1 MRIEQFSPTADP
13 AAVQACHE
21 IYLAGIP
28 ADDPNVPPMRPRTFA
43 GWLEVGWTEDPRET
57 WLARDDTGQPV
68 GWYVLSLPHREN
80 RHLAELIPTPIVHP
94 ARRRAGLGTA
104 LLRHAAQR
112 AAQLGRTTMS
122 GEALAD
128 SPGAAFARAQRGRPG
143 ITEVRR
149 ILRLNEIQPG
159 QLTRLRE
166 TAERAA
172 AGYQLLTWA
181 GRAPEGELPALAAIY
196 ADAGDMPR
204 NPGHEPGRWDVDRA
218 RLDDRRQAVLGLR
231 QYTVTARSLATGELA
246 GLTQLAIEPGH
257 ETWGFQELTVVARR
271 HRGHRLGLLVKVAM
285 LDLLAE
291 REPQLAQIVTGNAG
305 QNEHMIAINAQLGFE
320 ILDHFPSW
328 ELDVADV
335 LARPSPGSLATA
347 P

>member
-1 MRIEQFSPTADP
+1 MRIEQFSPTADR

-28 ADDPNVPPMRPRTFA
+28 IDDPNVPPMRPRTFA

-172 AGYQLLTWA
+172 DCMAKLQGASYTHYTPCLDHGWR
-181 GRAPEGELPALAAIY
+181 RAA
-196 ADAGDMPR
+196 
-204 NPGHEPGRWDVDRA
+204 A
-218 RLDDRRQAVLGLR
+218 RL
-231 QYTVTARSLATGELA
+231 LA
-246 GLTQLAIEPGH
+246 GQ
-257 ETWGFQELTVVARR
+257 
-271 HRGHRLGLLVKVAM
+271 RL
-285 LDLLAE
+285 
-291 REPQLAQIVTGNAG
+291 
-305 QNEHMIAINAQLGFE
+305 
-320 ILDHFPSW
+320 
-328 ELDVADV
+328 
-335 LARPSPGSLATA
+335 
-347 P
+347 